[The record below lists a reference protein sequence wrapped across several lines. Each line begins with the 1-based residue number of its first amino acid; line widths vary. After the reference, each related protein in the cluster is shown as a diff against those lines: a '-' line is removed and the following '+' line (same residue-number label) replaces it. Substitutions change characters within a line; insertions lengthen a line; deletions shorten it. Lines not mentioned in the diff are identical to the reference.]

1 MKGVLLALDVAYED
15 VIVPESFLGGGIF
28 LDLDEEK
35 VVRYLE
41 GFLCRFHCR
50 FGVDVLCAPFMEFI
64 FLVFCPQAMETAQS
78 KAAIDSIRFIV
89 YRLISSNKY
98 LILCVGTKGVSL
110 ARPLPFPSAM
120 AE

>member
-35 VVRYLE
+35 VVRYLR

-50 FGVDVLCAPFMEFI
+50 FGVDVLCAPF
-64 FLVFCPQAMETAQS
+64 
-78 KAAIDSIRFIV
+78 
-89 YRLISSNKY
+89 Y
-98 LILCVGTKGVSL
+98 GVHLLGVLS
-110 ARPLPFPSAM
+110 PGDGDG
-120 AE
+120 AEQGGY